1 MPSQVRVDTETA
13 LPLQTVENHWYRVFK
28 KYDTDGDGK
37 LNLGELKASIT
48 SNGFNHDIPDHAVTK
63 LIKLSDKNRD
73 GHIDFAEFIHLLET
87 DEGRAHFNH
96 LLSQYIHYTVPVRSA
111 GPRRRAGVK
120 GRRGADSP
128 DGEYEDEYSCFP
140 PPLCMVLVS
149 VIEIAVFA
157 YDMYLT
163 GDSIFGPAADFF
175 IYNPFKRS
183 EFWRFLT
190 YMFVHAGI
198 GHLVVNLMVQIM
210 LGIPLE
216 MVHGWWRVL
225 AIYVAGVI
233 AGSLGTSISDPKVY
247 LAGASGGVY
256 AIIAAHLSTII
267 LNWSEMQFA
276 IWQLLIFLALA
287 VIDIGTAIH
296 DRYVAQLNREI
307 GYVAHLAGA
316 IAGLLVGLVILRNLA
331 VRSWE
336 QKLQWIGLFIY
347 IALISVAVAYNV
359 FS

>member
-13 LPLQTVENHWYRVFK
+13 LPLHTVENHWYRVFK

-48 SNGFNHDIPDHAVTK
+48 SSGFSHDIPDHVVAK

-96 LLSQYIHYTVPVRSA
+96 LLSQYIHYTVPVRGGA
-111 GPRRRAGVK
+111 GAH
-120 GRRGADSP
+120 RRGKVRRPDTP

-157 YDMYLT
+157 YDVYQA
-163 GDSIFGPAADFF
+163 GDSIMGPAANFF

-225 AIYVAGVI
+225 AIYIAGVI
-233 AGSLGTSISDPKVY
+233 AGSLGTSISDPQVY

-267 LNWSEMQFA
+267 LNWSELLFA
-276 IWQLLIFLALA
+276 LWQLIIFLALA

-307 GYVAHLAGA
+307 GYVAHLTGA

-336 QKLQWIGLFIY
+336 RKLQWVGLFLY
-347 IALISVAVAYNV
+347 IALISLAIALNLY
-359 FS
+359 S